1 LCDAATDNAP
11 RAAQCRSA
19 PTLPVGIRVRATEM
33 VVNLTIAKALGLAVP
48 PSILLR
54 AAGDRL
60 KMCAP
65 SPGPNDG
72 VADSIAGAR
81 DEALTRAE
89 IEVLPADKRKGE
101 GVLTNLRSGRT
112 AIDGSVTR
120 RVE

>member
-1 LCDAATDNAP
+1 
-11 RAAQCRSA
+11 
-19 PTLPVGIRVRATEM
+19 M

-81 DEALTRAE
+81 DEAAAFRAAGGLYRRCTRPRP
-89 IEVLPADKRKGE
+89 V
-101 GVLTNLRSGRT
+101 
-112 AIDGSVTR
+112 SVCFR
-120 RVE
+120 D